1 MDLSTLAYTH
11 SGSSQLRM
19 WGILCA
25 IGAVAFF
32 AVLDT
37 TSQLVGM
44 AAPVLMV
51 QWVRYTVQTLSASS
65 LLLPQ
70 HGLAGLRVHRPRLQ
84 LLRALLMMCTTGLAF
99 VSLRYVPVGDFT
111 AIVMTIPVMVTLVS
125 MVVLKERVTAARWAL
140 VALSFA
146 GTLLVVHPGKTG
158 FQLMWLLPFALAMV
172 GTAFQV
178 LTAHMMRFENG
189 ATTHFYS
196 GLIGMLL
203 TSVTL
208 PFVWQ
213 SLPWDVWKLLLM
225 IACASS
231 VGHML
236 LIMAYQR
243 AGAPLATAY
252 QYGQLIF
259 AMLGGYLVFGRV
271 PDGLSLLGIA
281 VIATCGVLGVWLTFQ
296 EGKAAT
302 AVPVLDT

>member
-1 MDLSTLAYTH
+1 MSSLAFTH
-11 SGSSQLRM
+11 SGSSQLRI
-19 WGILCA
+19 WGIVCA

-37 TSQLVGM
+37 TSQMVGM

-51 QWVRYTVQTLSASS
+51 QWARFTMQTLSASA

-70 HGLAGLRVHRPRLQ
+70 QGLAGLRVHRPRLQ
-84 LLRALLMMCTTGLAF
+84 LLRAVLMMGVTGMAF

-111 AIVMTIPVMVTLVS
+111 AIAMTIPVMVTLVS
-125 MVVLKERVTAARWAL
+125 MVVLKERVTPARWML

-146 GTLLVVHPGKTG
+146 GTLLVVHPGKAG
-158 FQLMWLLPFALAMV
+158 FQLMWLLPFALALV

-178 LTAHMMRFENG
+178 LTAYMMRFENG

-196 GLIGMLL
+196 GLIGMVI
-203 TSVTL
+203 TSVAL

-213 SLPWDVWKLLLM
+213 NLPWDIWKLLLV
-225 IACASS
+225 IAFASS
-231 VGHML
+231 TGHLL

-252 QYGQLIF
+252 QYGQLLF

-281 VIATCGVLGVWLTFQ
+281 VIAACGVLGVWLTLR

>member
-1 MDLSTLAYTH
+1 
-11 SGSSQLRM
+11 M

-213 SLPWDVWKLLLM
+213 SLPWDVWKLLLV